1 MKKEVLDKNK
11 DLRVV
16 IKAKKDAIAVLQGK
30 TQAILEQG
38 QKLQQQIAQNNTEI
52 LKLQGGIEA
61 LESMISK

>member
-1 MKKEVLDKNK
+1 MKKEILDKNK
-11 DLRVV
+11 ELRAS
-16 IKAKKDAIAVLQGK
+16 IKEKKDKIDLINGK
-30 TQAILEQG
+30 NQAIMQEG